1 MQLIFLMLAAQA
13 AGADAAQDATA
24 SQPPLLLDTNVC
36 APADAPDEIVIC
48 GRGQDDKRY
57 RIPEMFRGLSEP
69 GDRAPGI
76 GPVSLDAN
84 PFAPCGIFQGERRC
98 NKDEAA
104 LYGYGNGRNPL
115 AVAGRIIDAL
125 DDPE

>member
-1 MQLIFLMLAAQA
+1 MFLILAAQA
-13 AGADAAQDATA
+13 VGADAAQGGTV

-36 APADAPDEIVIC
+36 AVADAPDEIVIC
-48 GRGQDDKRY
+48 GRRQGDERY
-57 RIPEMFRGLSEP
+57 RIPEMFRGQREP
-69 GDRAPGI
+69 GERLPGI
-76 GPVSLDAN
+76 GPVSLDDN

-115 AVAGRIIDAL
+115 AVAGRIIDEL
-125 DDPE
+125 SEPE